1 MKRLNRPL
9 ALALLAAAS
18 LTVLSA
24 CATPTPYQPAMATG
38 ATRDRGYSET
48 RLEENR
54 YRLKFS
60 GNDMTGRDTVE
71 NYLLYRAAEL
81 TLSSGFD
88 WFEIVSRGTDEKRR
102 TVTYNDPFYDGLS
115 WRFYGRNRWSR
126 WGAWGS
132 DFGMDTFEYTRYE
145 AVAEIV
151 MHKGPKPDSN
161 PAAYDARAIKSS
173 LEPRIVRPAAPRQ

>member
-1 MKRLNRPL
+1 MKCLNRPV
-9 ALALLAAAS
+9 AMALLAAVS

-24 CATPTPYQPAMATG
+24 CATPTPYQPAIATG

-54 YRLKFS
+54 YRLTFS
-60 GNDMTGRDTVE
+60 GNDMTGRETVE

-81 TLSSGFD
+81 TLGAGYD
-88 WFEIVSRGTDEKRR
+88 WFEIVNRGTDEKRR
-102 TVTYNDPFYDGLS
+102 AVTYRDPFYDNLS

-132 DFGMDTFEYTRYE
+132 DFDMDTVEYTRYE
-145 AVAEIV
+145 ATAEIV
-151 MHKGPKPDSN
+151 MHKGAKSESN
-161 PAAYDARAIKSS
+161 PAAYDARSIQSS
-173 LEPRIVRPAAPRQ
+173 LESGIVRPGTRQ